1 MNLSRYGI
9 LKYVTHI
16 FAQPAIVTDDG
27 KFKVSSIPKEWGGPC
42 KASTAGSQ
50 ICKMD
55 LLKHYLQSH
64 QYKKI
69 MFVGDGSN
77 DLCLSLYLSSH
88 DVVFPRDGYKL
99 VALLDQNCVQAKVIA
114 WKDGFDI
121 IKNI

>member
-1 MNLSRYGI
+1 M
-9 LKYVTHI
+9 KYVTHI

-55 LLKHYLQSH
+55 LLKHYLQSRK
-64 QYKKI
+64 YEKI
-69 MFVGDGSN
+69 VFVGDGSN

-88 DVVFPRDGYKL
+88 DVVFPREGYKL
-99 VALLDQNCVQAKVIA
+99 VSLLDQNCVQAKVIA